1 MNALNNNGECFDIVL
16 MCFLS
21 AQALSCYSCPTGTT
35 FNDCATDHVTKK
47 CSEDIKHCI
56 TIKTFVEKSR
66 SEQVL
71 YLEKE
76 CGLAVACQSDP
87 GVLVCNMKN
96 LSYVGGGHKML
107 NCTARC
113 CTTDLCNDDDL
124 LLPSSSKPSPSVT
137 TTVVPSSPQSGDILT
152 TAKPTGCG
160 SESCNLPLRT
170 SIAFA
175 AILQLAL
182 LNFDVM

>member
-1 MNALNNNGECFDIVL
+1 M
-16 MCFLS
+16 
-21 AQALSCYSCPTGTT
+21 
-35 FNDCATDHVTKK
+35 
-47 CSEDIKHCI
+47 
-56 TIKTFVEKSR
+56 KSR
-66 SEQVL
+66 SEQIL

-87 GVLVCNMKN
+87 AVLVCNIKN
-96 LSYVGGGHKML
+96 LSYVGGGNKMF

-124 LLPSSSKPSPSVT
+124 LLPSSTRPSPSVT
-137 TTVVPSSPQSGDILT
+137 ATVVPNSPQSGDTST

-160 SESCNLPLRT
+160 SESCNLPLGT

>member
-1 MNALNNNGECFDIVL
+1 M
-16 MCFLS
+16 
-21 AQALSCYSCPTGTT
+21 
-35 FNDCATDHVTKK
+35 
-47 CSEDIKHCI
+47 
-56 TIKTFVEKSR
+56 KSR
-66 SEQVL
+66 SEQIL
-71 YLEKE
+71 YLEE
-76 CGLAVACQSDP
+76 CGLAVACHSDP

-96 LSYVGGGHKML
+96 LSYVGGGQKML

-124 LLPSSSKPSPSVT
+124 FLLPSSSRPSPSVT
-137 TTVVPSSPQSGDILT
+137 ATVMPSSPQTRDTLT

-170 SIAFA
+170 SMAFA

>member
-1 MNALNNNGECFDIVL
+1 MALMWLI
-16 MCFLS
+16 S
-21 AQALSCYSCPTGTT
+21 AEALSCYSCPTGTT

-47 CSEDIKHCI
+47 CSEDVKHCI
-56 TIKTFVEKSR
+56 TIKTFVKKSK
-66 SEQVL
+66 SEQIL
-71 YLEKE
+71 YLEKD

-124 LLPSSSKPSPSVT
+124 PLLPSSSRPSPSVT
-137 TTVVPSSPQSGDILT
+137 ATVVPSSPQSGDTLT
-152 TAKPTGCG
+152 TAKPTGRG
-160 SESCNLPLRT
+160 SESSNLPLCT
-170 SIAFA
+170 SVAFA
-175 AILQLAL
+175 AILQLTL

>member
-1 MNALNNNGECFDIVL
+1 M
-16 MCFLS
+16 
-21 AQALSCYSCPTGTT
+21 
-35 FNDCATDHVTKK
+35 TDHVTLK

-56 TIKTFVEKSR
+56 TIKTFVKKSR
-66 SEQVL
+66 SEHVL

-76 CGLAVACQSDP
+76 CGLAVACSSDP

-96 LSYVGGGHKML
+96 MSYIGKGHKMV
-107 NCTARC
+107 NCTASC
-113 CTTDLCNDDDL
+113 CTADLCNDDDL
-124 LLPSSSKPSPSVT
+124 PLLPASSKPSPSANA
-137 TTVVPSSPQSGDILT
+137 TVVPSSPQTGNTLT

-160 SESCNLPLRT
+160 TESINLPLRMT
-170 SIAFA
+170 IVFA